1 MALSILRE
9 TKMAVVVQFVVKPN
23 PGSDPAEITAIAK
36 EGAALWR
43 KYGGKVSYW
52 TVAVG
57 EIGNRV
63 LSVSFE
69 NFAAYGAAVDKRRAD
84 AAAHAWDA
92 KRSKAGN
99 ATFVRSNL
107 AAEIEI

>member
-1 MALSILRE
+1 
-9 TKMAVVVQFVVKPN
+9 MAVVVQFVVKPN
-23 PGSDPAEITAIAK
+23 PGSNPAEITAIAK
-36 EGAALWR
+36 EGAGLWR
-43 KYGGKVSYW
+43 KHGGKVSYW

-69 NFAAYGAAVDKRRAD
+69 SFAAYGAAVDKRRAD
-84 AAAHAWDA
+84 PAAHAWDA